1 MPWIKKTPTSTPV
14 QPGLASILPKL
25 PRLEKSRP
33 AALQPKPK
41 TIPAVAADSTRRKVL
56 IVEDDASI
64 RNVLYVLLAGLG
76 FDGDVAHSGR
86 QALEL
91 ASRESF
97 DAVLLDLRSCDMA
110 TEQVV
115 SGIKQV
121 QPSLVGRV
129 LVITG
134 EVADRQTLETIE
146 RYTLLHMPRHRVMQ
160 DIGSRLKTVLGVP
173 HEQSFRTSNL
183 LPGPGVAPPSGKG
196 GATEQ
201 SSRRRARRTLLLPAI
216 APLQPRQHFP
226 QVADAAYEHHERDD
240 GEG

>member
-1 MPWIKKTPTSTPV
+1 MPWIKKSPTSTPV
-14 QPGLASILPKL
+14 QPGLVSILPKL
-25 PRLEKSRP
+25 PKLEKIRP
-33 AALQPKPK
+33 AAPPQPK
-41 TIPAVAADSTRRKVL
+41 TRAIPAASADSTRRKVL

-97 DAVLLDLRSCDMA
+97 DAVLLDLRSSDMA

-134 EVADRQTLETIE
+134 EVADQQTLETVE
-146 RYTLLHMPRHRVMQ
+146 RYALHHMPRHRVMQ
-160 DIGSRLKTVLGVP
+160 DIGSRLKVVLGVT
-173 HEQSFRTSNL
+173 HE
-183 LPGPGVAPPSGKG
+183 
-196 GATEQ
+196 
-201 SSRRRARRTLLLPAI
+201 
-216 APLQPRQHFP
+216 
-226 QVADAAYEHHERDD
+226 
-240 GEG
+240 